1 MTIRLFAFLS
11 VAIAGLALAA
21 TGCTRASSGGE
32 APAAAHDPAH
42 EGEPDHAQD
51 ASAAGGGAI
60 ELPASVRQNLGITF
74 ARAERRAVARTL
86 RLPGRFE
93 LLPTA
98 RREHRAPVPGRAELL
113 VHQFDAID
121 AGAPLYRIESPAW
134 RDLQREIAE
143 ADGAV
148 RRAQAEDASSG
159 PLLAAHTRHR
169 ESLEASVALW
179 ARRVEQLEEIRA
191 AGGGRADEWASAQA
205 SVTESRAELADVLE
219 KTAELEARRTQVTA
233 ELAAARARL
242 DLLFASA
249 ATLTGVPAADL
260 VAPAPGGGAVPR
272 WRTIAEVVVRAAS
285 AGIVEEM
292 NVTNGAWV
300 DASAIVLSTIR
311 PELVRFRGRAL
322 QSDLGRLRP
331 GLPARIVPPAGGSL
345 AREAPLEGEI
355 VIGLAADPGER
366 TIDLLVVPRSGA
378 PWAVPGVSAFME
390 VTLPRQDGA
399 GSVAGGAEAEELAI
413 PLAAVARDGLTPVI
427 FRRDPRNED
436 RVIRLVADLGIDD
449 GRWVV
454 VKSGV
459 TDGDEVV
466 LDGVFQLMLASS
478 ETAQKGGH
486 FHADGTFHEGGE
498 E

>member
-1 MTIRLFAFLS
+1 MTIRSLAFLS
-11 VAIAGLALAA
+11 MALAGLALTAA
-21 TGCTRASSGGE
+21 GCTRTSSGGE
-32 APAAAHDPAH
+32 APAGAHDPAR
-42 EGEPDHAQD
+42 EGDHDHAPGG
-51 ASAAGGGAI
+51 SAAGGAI
-60 ELPASVRQNLGITF
+60 ELPAAVRQNLGITF

-86 RLPGRFE
+86 RVPGRFE

-98 RREHRAPVPGRAELL
+98 RREHRAPVPGRVELL

-233 ELAAARARL
+233 ELVAARARL

-260 VAPAPGGGAVPR
+260 VAPVGAIPR
-272 WRTIAEVVVRAAS
+272 WRTIAEVEVRAAS

-345 AREAPLEGEI
+345 GREAPLEGEV

-390 VTLPRQDGA
+390 ITLPRQDGA
-399 GSVAGGAEAEELAI
+399 GVVEGGAGEEELAI

-427 FRRDPRNED
+427 FRRDPRDED

-449 GRWVV
+449 GRWVI